1 MTRITYLV
9 ILIFLGCV
17 HNILA
22 QKVSI
27 DNTQSVQNLIDSN
40 LAEGCIE
47 VTNISS
53 SINGAVN
60 GFSSFGY
67 FERDNSNFP
76 FENGI
81 MLSTGNA
88 NSGGN
93 TTNVNILN
101 DGEPNWGTDP
111 DLEAALGIANTLN
124 ATSIEFDFISISN
137 LIQFN
142 YILASEEYFGNF
154 PCDYSD
160 GFAFLIKVA
169 GTNNPYTNIAVIPGT
184 NIPVNTNTIHDEIVG
199 FCPAENQQYF
209 EGYSM
214 GDTNYNG
221 RTNVLTASASILPNV
236 QYHIKLVIADQTDEN
251 YDSAVFIQG
260 NSFNPTV
267 DLGPD
272 ISTCAVD
279 YEINGDILNPLATYA
294 WYQNGT
300 LLPLETNSTLTVTGS
315 GNYRVEITIPLNTT
329 NCVIEDSVFI
339 TLSSEQT
346 ASNISNFELCDD
358 ASEDG
363 IETFDLSNKDSD
375 VLNAVSAGNYNISYH
390 LTNNDAQNNLNAI
403 TNPIQNSTNPQ
414 TIYVR
419 IEDIDSGCMAYAD
432 FRLVVNQLP
441 QINTPTPITI
451 CDDSISDGSTTIDL
465 TQSDF
470 EITSGNSNL
479 NVTYHYTQNDAD
491 TGINA
496 IPSPYVNTLPN
507 ELLFVR
513 VINPNTGCI
522 NTTTITISV
531 LDRPLINANIPPLN
545 ACDGDDDGFASFD
558 LSQVLPNLLG
568 GLTGVT
574 TTFHFTNQDAQTGEN
589 KILNFTNFTNT
600 TANIQTIYVRV
611 ENDLTGCASVVQIVL
626 HTNLLITGSEIH
638 DFEICDD
645 ISGDG
650 IAEFDLID
658 IASQIINSLD
668 NTIILFFET
677 QDDLDNNINPIDQ
690 NVPYTVNPSPKAI
703 FIKIESANCSYEA
716 QINLIVNP
724 PILLSPVDPIDYC
737 DTNDDGFTSVDLNT
751 FDNLVTNNL
760 QNVAV
765 SYHTSD
771 ANAINNANALP
782 QYYTNTSNPQTI
794 YARVTSTSTL
804 CFNTIP
810 IVINVIPAP
819 AVNSPIEIIICD
831 DNQDGISIIDLEAL
845 IPSIVS
851 DTTDLIISFH
861 TSLNDLQNNLNAI
874 VTTSTYSVSTQT
886 IFARL
891 ESTVTGCYA
900 TAHIPIIVNTLPEFI
915 PISNF
920 QNCETDGDQT
930 TDFLFSLKDS
940 EILNG
945 QSGKQVLYYETEQ
958 DAINRT
964 NTINKNAN
972 YTNTSSPQ
980 TIFVRVENNTDQD
993 CFGTSSF
1000 EIEVGAVP
1008 LFNPPLNYLV
1018 CDDIS
1023 NDSFEVFDLS
1033 NKIAE
1038 ITQGIQ
1044 DNLIIT
1050 FYSSLGD
1057 AENSQNELHLNYTNT
1072 SNPQQIYAR
1081 IENGT
1086 YCHAIAEFGLNVIQ
1100 VPTVNLPEN
1109 LTTCDNDYDGISIFD
1124 LTVSEFEILDV
1135 RSDNTVISYFETIAD
1150 LETDTNTISNP
1161 DNYSNITNP
1170 QTVFVKVTNTISGCF
1185 ATLPLDIIVN
1195 LPPVINAIPSI
1206 DICDNDVDTFDLNQ
1220 ATEILID
1227 ETSNTTIA
1235 YFLTLNDAENNQN
1248 DIGNSY
1254 TYNSSNQTL
1263 YIRAEFND
1271 TGCTAISSFDLL
1283 VNPNPIANTPPNLED
1298 CDDDDD
1304 FYLNFDLS
1312 QQTSAILGT
1321 LNPSEFTVTYYES
1334 SNDAVSGENEIT
1346 DLNYY
1351 ALDGQEIHVR
1361 LENNLTTCFDTTSF
1375 YIVVHRKPFVE
1386 IPEQV
1391 ICLENFPLTVFA
1403 GEIISGD
1410 TYFWSTN
1417 ETMSEIEITQVG
1429 EYWVTVTSPFGC
1441 QTTTV
1446 FNVIESEQATIE
1458 VTETVDFSDPNNVTV
1473 TISGIG
1479 NYMYVLDNGDPQDSN
1494 IFENVSLGYHTITII
1509 DLNGCSEIT
1518 KDIVVIDTPK
1528 FFTPN
1533 GDGYFDTWHISGVEY
1548 LPGTTID
1555 IFDRYGKQMTF
1566 LTSMTSGWDGTYNG
1580 TTMPANDYWFVA
1592 NVKKGNTQFQ
1602 VKGHFALRR

>member
-9 ILIFLGCV
+9 ILVFLGCIN
-17 HNILA
+17 NIYA
-22 QKVSI
+22 QKISI
-27 DNTQSVQNLIDSN
+27 DNTQSVQTLIDNN

-47 VTNISS
+47 VNNISS
-53 SINGAVN
+53 SINGNVN

-67 FERDNSNFP
+67 FERANSNFP

-88 NSGGN
+88 GSGGN

-101 DGEPNWGTDP
+101 DGEPNWGTDL
-111 DLEAALGIANTLN
+111 DLEAALGITNTLN

-160 GFAFLIKVA
+160 GFAFLIKEA

-184 NIPVNTNTIHDEIVG
+184 TIPVNTNTIHDEIVG
-199 FCPAENQQYF
+199 FCQAENQQYF

-221 RTNVLTASASILPNV
+221 RTKLMTASANILPNV

-272 ISTCAVD
+272 VSTCAQN

-294 WYQNGT
+294 WYRNGA
-300 LLPLETNSTLTVTGS
+300 LLPLETNSTLTLNSS

-329 NCVIEDSVFI
+329 NCIIEDSVTI
-339 TLSSEQT
+339 NLSSEQT
-346 ASNISNFELCDD
+346 AGNIADYELCDD
-358 ASEDG
+358 ISEDG
-363 IETFDLSNKDSD
+363 TEIFNLSNKDSE
-375 VLNAVSAGNYNISYH
+375 VENAVSTGNYNISYH

-403 TNPIQNSTNPQ
+403 TNPIQNTTNPQ

-419 IEDIDSGCMAYAD
+419 IEDLDSGCMAYAN
-432 FRLVVNQLP
+432 FRLVVNKLP
-441 QINTPTPITI
+441 QINSPTPITI

-470 EITSGNSNL
+470 QITSGNPNL
-479 NVTYHYTQNDAD
+479 NVTYHFTQNEAD

-496 IPSPYVNTLPN
+496 IPSPYVNTLQN

-513 VINPNTGCI
+513 VINANTGCV
-522 NTTTITISV
+522 NTTTINISV
-531 LDRPLINANIPPLN
+531 LDRPVINSNIPPLN
-545 ACDGDDDGFASFD
+545 ACDGDDDGFANFD
-558 LSQVLPNLLG
+558 LTQVLPNLLG

-589 KILNFTNFTNT
+589 PILNYTNFTNT
-600 TANIQTIYVRV
+600 TANIQTIYIRV
-611 ENDLTGCASVVQIVL
+611 QNDLTGCASVVQIVL

-638 DFEICDD
+638 DFETCDD

-650 IAEFDLID
+650 IAEFDLLD
-658 IASQIINSLD
+658 IALQIINSLD
-668 NTIILFFET
+668 NTTVMFFET
-677 QDDLDNNINPIDQ
+677 QNDLDNHINPIDQ
-690 NVPYTVNPSPKAI
+690 NAPYIVNSSPKAI
-703 FIKIESANCSYEA
+703 YIKIESANCSYEA

-724 PILLSPVDPIDYC
+724 PILLSPVNPIDYC
-737 DTNDDGFTSVDLNT
+737 DTNDDGFTSIDLGT
-751 FDNLVTNNL
+751 FDVLVTNNL

-765 SYHTSD
+765 SYHSSN

-794 YARVTSTSTL
+794 YARVTHTSTS

-810 IVINVIPAP
+810 IDINVIPAP
-819 AVNSPIEIIICD
+819 KINSPIEIIICD
-831 DNQDGISIIDLEAL
+831 DNQDGISIIDLDAL

-861 TSLNDLQNNLNAI
+861 TSLDDLQNNTDAI
-874 VTTSTYSVSTQT
+874 VSTSAYSVSTQT
-886 IFARL
+886 IFVRL
-891 ESTVTGCYA
+891 ESTVTGCFA
-900 TAHIPIIVNTLPEFI
+900 TAHIPIIINTLPEFT

-920 QNCETDGDQT
+920 QNCETDGNQT
-930 TDFLFSLKDS
+930 TDFIFNLKDS
-940 EILNG
+940 EVLNG
-945 QSGKQVLYYETEQ
+945 QTGKQVLYFETEQ

-964 NTINKNAN
+964 NIIDKNAN
-972 YTNTSSPQ
+972 YTNIFSPQ
-980 TIFVRVENNTDQD
+980 TIFVRVENITDQD
-993 CFGTSSF
+993 CYGTSSF

-1008 LFNPPLNYLV
+1008 LFNAPLNYLV

-1023 NDSFEVFDLS
+1023 NDSFEIFELS
-1033 NKIAE
+1033 NKISE
-1038 ITQGIQ
+1038 ISQGIP

-1050 FYSSLGD
+1050 FYSTLGD
-1057 AENSQNELHLNYTNT
+1057 AENSNNELPLSYTNT

-1109 LTTCDNDYDGISIFD
+1109 LTTCDNDYDGISTFD

-1135 RSDNTVISYFETIAD
+1135 RSDNTIISYFETIED

-1161 DNYSNITNP
+1161 DNYSNISNP
-1170 QTVFVKVTNTISGCF
+1170 QTVFVKVINTISGCY

-1195 LPPVINAIPSI
+1195 LPPVINVIPSF
-1206 DICDNDVDTFDLNQ
+1206 DICDNDENTFDLNQ
-1220 ATEILID
+1220 ATDILID
-1227 ETSNTTIA
+1227 NTHKTTVG
-1235 YFLTLNDAENNQN
+1235 YFLTLLDAENNQN
-1248 DIGNSY
+1248 QIGNSY
-1254 TYNSSNQTL
+1254 NYTSSNQTI

-1271 TGCTAISSFDLL
+1271 TYCTAISSFDLL
-1283 VNPNPIANTPPNLED
+1283 VNPNPVVITPPNLED
-1298 CDDDDD
+1298 CDDDYD
-1304 FYLNFDLS
+1304 FYLNIDLS
-1312 QQTSAILGT
+1312 QQTPAILGT
-1321 LNPSEFTVTYYES
+1321 LNPSEFTVSYYES
-1334 SNDAVSGENEIT
+1334 SIDAISGENEIT
-1346 DLNYY
+1346 NLNYN
-1351 ALDGQEIHVR
+1351 ALNGQEIHAR
-1361 LENNLTTCFDTTSF
+1361 LENNLTSCFDTTSF
-1375 YIVVHRKPFVE
+1375 LVIIHRKPFVE

-1391 ICLENFPLTVFA
+1391 ICLENIPLTVFA
-1403 GEIISGD
+1403 GEIITGD
-1410 TYFWSTN
+1410 SYLWSTN
-1417 ETMSEIEITQVG
+1417 ETTPEIEITQIG

-1441 QTTTV
+1441 QTTTI
-1446 FNVIESEQATIE
+1446 FKVIESEQATID

-1494 IFENVSLGYHTITII
+1494 IFESVSLGYHTITII

-1533 GDGYFDTWHISGVEY
+1533 GDGYFDTWHISGVEN

-1566 LTSMTSGWDGTYNG
+1566 LTSMTSGWDGLYNG
-1580 TTMPANDYWFVA
+1580 TRMPANDYWFVA
-1592 NVKKGNTQFQ
+1592 NVKKGDTQFQ